1 MAHKLILI
9 IKRVA
14 FPDRRPS
21 KDFNEPAVL
30 PSILTT
36 LSPPGSNLQKR
47 RNSFDPQD
55 EEEEEGPKSNFMA
68 EMEEKF
74 GSKLT
79 SFATRNHTFG
89 PADGGGELSNGGRV
103 LGPRGRG
110 NERRGSGVPVRNYI
124 PWGYIYNFLCTDD
137 ETSAAES
144 SSRS

>member
-1 MAHKLILI
+1 
-9 IKRVA
+9 
-14 FPDRRPS
+14 
-21 KDFNEPAVL
+21 
-30 PSILTT
+30 
-36 LSPPGSNLQKR
+36 
-47 RNSFDPQD
+47 
-55 EEEEEGPKSNFMA
+55 MA

-110 NERRGSGVPVRNYI
+110 NERRGSGVPVRNHNI
-124 PWGYIYNFLCTDD
+124 PWGNIYIFLSTDD

>member
-1 MAHKLILI
+1 
-9 IKRVA
+9 
-14 FPDRRPS
+14 
-21 KDFNEPAVL
+21 
-30 PSILTT
+30 
-36 LSPPGSNLQKR
+36 
-47 RNSFDPQD
+47 
-55 EEEEEGPKSNFMA
+55 MA